1 MEYDCRRLESGEAKK
16 LKYVV
21 VLSRYRGKIMLS
33 RHRKRE
39 TWETQGGHIEAG
51 ETPLEAAKRELYE
64 ESGAVRFEM
73 KPLFDYWA
81 KDPRGEACGKVF
93 LAQIEELGGMPESEM
108 AEVRLFDTLPENL
121 TYPNITPHLFRGAAE
136 LGVF

>member
-81 KDPRGEACGKVF
+81 KDPRGEACGEVF

-121 TYPNITPHLFRGAAE
+121 TYPNITPHLFRWAAE

>member
-1 MEYDCRRLESGEAKK
+1 MEYDCRRLELGEAAE

-51 ETPLEAAKRELYE
+51 ETPMEAARRELYE

-73 KPLFDYWA
+73 RPLFDYWA
-81 KDPRGEACGKVF
+81 KDPKGEVCGEVF

-108 AEVRLFDTLPENL
+108 AETRLFDALPEAL
-121 TYPNITPHLFRGAAE
+121 TYPNITPHLFRWAVE
-136 LGVF
+136 LGVI